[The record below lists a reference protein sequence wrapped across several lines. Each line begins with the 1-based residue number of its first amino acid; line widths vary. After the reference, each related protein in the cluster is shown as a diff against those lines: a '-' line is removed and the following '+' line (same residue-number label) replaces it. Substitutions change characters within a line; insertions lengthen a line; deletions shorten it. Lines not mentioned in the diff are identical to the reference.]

1 MIFHSHVNIPEAKS
15 ATFAVK
21 KKEGPKIWWTQSDF
35 IVIVVPQQR
44 KENRNPFANWEPFR
58 WCIFQLAI
66 ISHYIPLR
74 GKLESLSHIYIIIS
88 HEINFPVL
96 YPHILWD
103 KLSSS
108 ISPYIMRSTFQS
120 YIYIYLYIPH
130 LYPISLHFMMA
141 GSTTGARSA
150 FSQVLLM
157 GRAGVWSSGH
167 PQVTRSPESSQASD
181 YIDYMGM
188 DQYLLIPFL
197 GEWTSIYQLFWCSPG
212 VQGFDTLPYI
222 YMHMYGKLWKI
233 TIFNG

>member
-1 MIFHSHVNIPEAKS
+1 
-15 ATFAVK
+15 
-21 KKEGPKIWWTQSDF
+21 
-35 IVIVVPQQR
+35 
-44 KENRNPFANWEPFR
+44 
-58 WCIFQLAI
+58 
-66 ISHYIPLR
+66 
-74 GKLESLSHIYIIIS
+74 
-88 HEINFPVL
+88 
-96 YPHILWD
+96 
-103 KLSSS
+103 
-108 ISPYIMRSTFQS
+108 
-120 YIYIYLYIPH
+120 
-130 LYPISLHFMMA
+130 MA

-222 YMHMYGKLWKI
+222 YICICMENYGKSPFLMDKS
-233 TIFNG
+233 TINDRMEYSKYMLYSRKNTRIFHQICFFWLYWMGIFTEIISSLFISLSSTFHHRFCRLFPIGATQCLIGGFNPIWLVVNHG